1 MGTERDW
8 VVEMRVDGVRAVGEW
23 SGTHER
29 FIGREMNG
37 KNGGRLVRHIEV
49 RDALYFPFYFL
60 VQVELVW
67 LRPFRNAT
75 RQQKKYHV
83 SPKLPE

>member
-1 MGTERDW
+1 MERYTEEIYRTRD
-8 VVEMRVDGVRAVGEW
+8 
-23 SGTHER
+23 ER
-29 FIGREMNG
+29 Q
-37 KNGGRLVRHIEV
+37 NGGKVVRHIEV
-49 RDALYFPFYFL
+49 RDALLFFLYFL